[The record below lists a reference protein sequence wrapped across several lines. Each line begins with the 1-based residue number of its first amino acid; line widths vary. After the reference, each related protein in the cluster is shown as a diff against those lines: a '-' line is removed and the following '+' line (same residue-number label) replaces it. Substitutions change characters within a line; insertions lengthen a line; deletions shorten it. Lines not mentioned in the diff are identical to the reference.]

1 LPDHRDDSTFS
12 FDPSNLDVKT
22 LEKDNQKRKIDAR
35 KGILLASYAKKK
47 TRKRKKTKPKSDAS
61 QVEATTAV
69 AAAADSSK
77 CSSPKEIFALMP
89 ERKSTPQRPME
100 LHIPGL
106 DEHVPSRLPSP
117 HSTESSRA
125 READCEAK
133 VTDHLHP
140 NAVGEPK
147 TINSSRD

>member
-1 LPDHRDDSTFS
+1 
-12 FDPSNLDVKT
+12 VKT
-22 LEKDNQKRKIDAR
+22 LEKDTKKRKIDAR

-47 TRKRKKTKPKSDAS
+47 TRKRKKTKTKSDAS
-61 QVEATTAV
+61 QKDAP

-77 CSSPKEIFALMP
+77 CSSPKEVFALMP
-89 ERKSTPQRPME
+89 QRSNTPQWPME

-117 HSTESSRA
+117 QPPHSTESSRA
-125 READCEAK
+125 RDADSEAK

-147 TINSSRD
+147 TINSFRD